1 MEPLL
6 PADPRMIARF
16 QLLARLGSGGMG
28 EVFLALTPDG
38 RQVAVKIVR
47 GGFDG
52 GEAMARFRH
61 EVEAV
66 GRLRSRWTAAL
77 EDADL
82 TGRPIWLAT
91 EYVPGPTLAAAVARF
106 GAMPPGAVRH
116 LAAGLAAAVA
126 DVHAQG
132 VLHRDLKPNNIV
144 LSPSGPRLIDFGIAR
159 TGDQTALTRTG
170 SAVGTPGYLAPEI
183 VRGGA
188 PSPAADVFALG
199 AMLAYAATGRPPFGT
214 GDPHAIMFRSVEDP
228 ADTEGVEP
236 ALAALIT
243 RYTAKDPAARPTA
256 AELLAE
262 ADEQVSADD
271 APIVAGFYEGLAAIA
286 DTVPQDVATATEL
299 GLLPATGPDGP
310 DAAAAPRR
318 NRRRAAV
325 LVSAVSAAAVVAIA
339 LAVEYPPSGTDH
351 AGPGA
356 SGLPSTAAGGGSPV
370 AAAVS
375 GATGSANGATTG
387 TTAASTGASGAS
399 GTGTGTGT
407 TGTSSAATPSS
418 TSTAPPTTFLRDRPG
433 TQGVETSILWNP
445 QTHECENSPAR
456 EETLPNEFAFQ
467 SSADRQPV
475 ASGTPV
481 TIGFRSKNPNS
492 GAPYYMAAEVLP
504 PPSYNGNAV
513 LYRWNDKPQP
523 LSTDWAY
530 TTFPKDFTPTLSAP
544 GAGNLP
550 AETDF
555 PGDYVVLWFHV
566 HSDGEAYYVA
576 CDGFSVS

>member
-6 PADPRMIARF
+6 PADPRKIARF

-47 GGFDG
+47 GGFDS

-66 GRLRSRWTAAL
+66 GRVRSRWTAAL

-132 VLHRDLKPNNIV
+132 VLHRDLKPNNVV

-183 VRGGA
+183 VRGGV

-199 AMLAYAATGRPPFGT
+199 AMLAYAATGRPPFGV

-228 ADTEGVEP
+228 ADTVGVEP
-236 ALAALIT
+236 SLADLIT
-243 RYTAKDPAARPTA
+243 RYTAKDPTARPSA

-262 ADEQVSADD
+262 VDGQASADD
-271 APIVAGFYEGLAAIA
+271 APIVAGFYESLAAIA
-286 DTVPQDVATATEL
+286 DTAPQDVPTATEM
-299 GLLPATGPDGP
+299 GLLPPTAS
-310 DAAAAPRR
+310 DAEAAPRR
-318 NRRRAAV
+318 ARKRTTT
-325 LVSAVSAAAVVAIA
+325 LVSAISAVAVVAVA
-339 LAVEYPPSGTDH
+339 LAVEYFPNASDH
-351 AGPGA
+351 TPHGA
-356 SGLPSTAAGGGSPV
+356 SGLPSTPTAGGSP
-370 AAAVS
+370 AAIKISSTS
-375 GATGSANGATTG
+375 GTTTTAGGTTG
-387 TTAASTGASGAS
+387 TTTAVGTTTTAGTAST
-399 GTGTGTGT
+399 T
-407 TGTSSAATPSS
+407 TPSS

-433 TQGVETSILWNP
+433 TQGVETSIVWNP
-445 QTHECENSPAR
+445 RTHQCENSPAR
-456 EETLPNEFAFQ
+456 EEALPDSFGFQ
-467 SSADRQPV
+467 SSVDRQPI
-475 ASGTPV
+475 ASGAPATV
-481 TIGFRSKNPNS
+481 GFRSKNPNP

-504 PPSYNGNAV
+504 PPSFNGNAV
-513 LYRWNDKPQP
+513 VYRWNDKAQP
-523 LSTDWAY
+523 IGTDWAY

-550 AETDF
+550 AGTDYA
-555 PGDYVVLWFHV
+555 GNYVILWFHV
-566 HSDGEAYYVA
+566 HSDGEAYYVS

>member
-16 QLLARLGSGGMG
+16 RLLARLGSGGMG

-47 GGFDG
+47 GGFDS

-82 TGRPIWLAT
+82 AGRPIWLAT

-106 GAMPPGAVRH
+106 GAMPAGAVRH

-132 VLHRDLKPNNIV
+132 VLHRDLKPNNVV

-183 VRGGA
+183 VRGGE

-199 AMLAYAATGRPPFGT
+199 AMLAFAATGRAPFGG
-214 GDPHAIMFRSVEDP
+214 GDPHAIMFRSVENP
-228 ADTEGVEP
+228 VDTDGVEP
-236 ALAALIT
+236 DLAALIT
-243 RYTAKDPAARPTA
+243 RYTAKDPTARPTA
-256 AELLAE
+256 ADLLAE
-262 ADEQVSADD
+262 VSNRESADD
-271 APIVAGFYEGLAAIA
+271 APIVAGFYESLAAIA
-286 DTVPQDVATATEL
+286 DTAPQDVATATEM
-299 GLLPATGPDGP
+299 GLLPLTSP
-310 DAAAAPRR
+310 DAEAAPRR
-318 NRRRAAV
+318 TRRRATAV
-325 LVSAVSAAAVVAIA
+325 VSVAAVAVIA
-339 LAVEYPPSGTDH
+339 VGLAVEY
-351 AGPGA
+351 
-356 SGLPSTAAGGGSPV
+356 LPSTADHTRQGQGASGQPSRPAAGGTP
-370 AAAVS
+370 AAAAIS
-375 GATGSANGATTG
+375 STSSIA
-387 TTAASTGASGAS
+387 TTAATNTTPST
-399 GTGTGTGT
+399 
-407 TGTSSAATPSS
+407 TSATTPSS
-418 TSTAPPTTFLRDRPG
+418 ASTAPPTTFLRDRPG

-445 QTHECENSPAR
+445 QTHQCENSPAR
-456 EETLPNEFAFQ
+456 EETVPDTIALQ
-467 SSADRQPV
+467 SSVDRQPV

-481 TIGFRSKNPNS
+481 TIGFRSKTPNT
-492 GAPYYMAAEVLP
+492 GTPYYMAAEVLP
-504 PPSYNGNAV
+504 PPSFNGNAV
-513 LYRWNDKPQP
+513 VYRWNDKPQP
-523 LSTDWAY
+523 LSTDWIY

-550 AETDF
+550 AATDYA
-555 PGDYVVLWFHV
+555 GNYVVLWFHV
-566 HSDGEAYYVA
+566 HSDGEAYYVS